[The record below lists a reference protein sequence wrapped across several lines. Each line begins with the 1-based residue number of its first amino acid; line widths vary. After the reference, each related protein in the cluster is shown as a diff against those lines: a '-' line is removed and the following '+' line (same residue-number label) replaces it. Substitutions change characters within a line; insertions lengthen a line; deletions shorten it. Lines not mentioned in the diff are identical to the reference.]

1 MRKTCRQ
8 ARVAWVLQW
17 GKTGGFS
24 MATLSSLQFT
34 GSDISFRLQVKTPD
48 DKLSHGDGSRRIW
61 LAIEAAQSSWDLI
74 TSTEWKIQPFPTIS
88 TWPSSRDSALKLS
101 SLVSGGKRSSLDEE
115 HWQGRCS
122 ATASLQCVLMSFAL
136 FCCLFTFLRFLKQ
149 LENAA
154 SHNSQ
159 NIIRVPRSLIGSPQA
174 SF

>member
-1 MRKTCRQ
+1 MRKPCRQ
-8 ARVAWVLQW
+8 ARVAWVLQC

-24 MATLSSLQFT
+24 MTMLYSLQFT
-34 GSDISFRLQVKTPD
+34 GSNIFSLASQDTGRQIVP
-48 DKLSHGDGSRRIW
+48 RRW
-61 LAIEAAQSSWDLI
+61 KQKDLTGHWGCQSSWDLI
-74 TSTEWKIQPFPTIS
+74 TSMEWKIQPFPTIS

-136 FCCLFTFLRFLKQ
+136 FCCLFAFLRFLKQ

-159 NIIRVPRSLIGSPQA
+159 NIIRMPLSLIGSPQA